1 MKGLVL
7 EFCIW
12 GPLPHVPTLPLQV
25 VPSETSTAALL
36 LLVSFLFL
44 FFQCLLCASGLFK
57 LIQTLPWRF
66 ACLFACLVCLHSVL
80 HQLWAFSRLQKDVK
94 KEEGEENATKTR
106 NLSFTVQTIC
116 YALCIG
122 YIPSSLIYWFS
133 AGTKWHRDCIGRCV
147 FRFTLVSM

>member
-36 LLVSFLFL
+36 LLLSFFLFSVPL
-44 FFQCLLCASGLFK
+44 MRLWAFQIDSD
-57 LIQTLPWRF
+57 ITLEVR
-66 ACLFACLVCLHSVL
+66 LLVCLHSVL